1 MAKENRKIA
10 LVLSGGGA
18 KGAFQAGALD
28 VFYELGYE
36 FDVLSGVSVGALN
49 GAMIA
54 TQQLDELQKLWK
66 TIKQSDILHRRT
78 LGEVIK
84 KYVLY
89 KVGIS
94 EPPRGL
100 NNLAPLKRLLS
111 NYLLGKEIHI
121 PFHFGFVVLESG
133 IYVNATIR
141 REGHYVDE
149 DDILRV
155 LASSAIPFQFDPVDF
170 YEQTLVDGGIRNVSP
185 IAQVLPYNPDEIVII
200 PTKPVDGRQEEAEVN
215 DILQIGKR
223 SIDVMLDEIFIE
235 DIKRFTQINRIVG
248 QASQQGITLKR
259 PDNTPYKYVESHI
272 VAPTQTLGDSLN
284 FEEEVLQERYDKGK
298 KRAREVLSG
307 YGPDDEIDLNIT

>member
-1 MAKENRKIA
+1 MAKESKKIA

-28 VFYELGYE
+28 AFFEHGYE
-36 FDVLSGVSVGALN
+36 FDALSGVSVGALN

-54 TQQLDELQKLWK
+54 TKQFDELQKLWK
-66 TIKQSDILHRRT
+66 TITQRDILHSRS

-84 KYVLY
+84 QFVLY
-89 KVGIS
+89 KIGIS

-100 NNLAPLKRLLS
+100 NNLSPLKRLLS
-111 NYLLGKEIHI
+111 NHLFGKEIRI
-121 PFHFGFVVLESG
+121 PFHFGFVVLENG
-133 IYVNATIR
+133 NYVNATIR
-141 REGHYVDE
+141 QEGHRIDE

-200 PTKPVDGRQEEAEVN
+200 PTKPLDGRQEEAEVD

-235 DIKRFTQINRIVG
+235 DIKRFVQINRIVG
-248 QASQQGITLKR
+248 QASQQGVTLKR
-259 PDNTPYKYVESHI
+259 PDNTSYKYVESYI
-272 VAPTQTLGDSLN
+272 VAPSQTLGDSLD
-284 FEEEVLQERYDKGK
+284 FREEVLQERYDRGRQ
-298 KRAREVLSG
+298 RAREVLTG
-307 YGPDDEIDLNIT
+307 TGPDNAIGF